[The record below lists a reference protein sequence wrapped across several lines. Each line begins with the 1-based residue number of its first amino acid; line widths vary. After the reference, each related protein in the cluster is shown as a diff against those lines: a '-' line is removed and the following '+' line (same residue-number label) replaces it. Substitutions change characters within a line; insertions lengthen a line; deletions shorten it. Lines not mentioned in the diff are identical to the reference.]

1 METFCKGVAVDPKT
15 LLGMTMNGQLL
26 LALCPGAPLPAMTL
40 TLTDLQRLQDRQGLQ
55 GRQCL
60 QGNNQACPVAQNRH
74 LRRENQGKD
83 NRQHHLHRRRR
94 RRRRHHRRQQRLHQ
108 HFRRHLKL
116 ARHLDYAAYYNH
128 NDHTAYNTDLH
139 VNCAAYNR
147 CRHKRFSGAANDYG
161 YSTNERNHVCAVNNA
176 VHNAAHND
184 TERLW

>member
-40 TLTDLQRLQDRQGLQ
+40 TLTSPQDLQGLQDRQGLQ

-60 QGNNQACPVAQNRH
+60 QGNN
-74 LRRENQGKD
+74 
-83 NRQHHLHRRRR
+83 RQHHLHR